1 MWKAA
6 PGALVVVVV
15 LMLIGARDA
24 SAQSVTANCDV
35 PGGRDA
41 CDHWYTT
48 PWVSLSWTWTSGG
61 MKVSGCDNELFSADS
76 PIRRRECVVRWVDTE
91 TVDTGRA
98 WIGIDRTPPLVT
110 AAPAR
115 SPDHNGWFNHP
126 VAVAFTGADATSGIH
141 SCTSADYAG
150 PDAAGVVLGGT
161 CQDVAGNVGG
171 GSFALN
177 YDATAPAAPDVT
189 ATPNNNRVTLRWSP
203 PAGAEVIEVAR
214 MTGTGQPALLFRGG
228 GTSFTDRELKNGRR
242 HRYLITSIDQAGN
255 RAIDRASA
263 VPTKSHLLSPADGA
277 RLGAPPLLL
286 WEGVKRATY
295 YNVQLYRGRHKV
307 MTRWPR
313 AQRLQLTDTWRFDG
327 ARRRLKAGKYTWF
340 VFPGFGERSDRDFGK
355 LLGKSSFRIVG

>member
-6 PGALVVVVV
+6 PGALVVVVA
-15 LMLIGARDA
+15 LMAPQS
-24 SAQSVTANCDV
+24 SAAGPTPVDLECSPLPVNCQTWYRQPVT
-35 PGGRDA
+35 
-41 CDHWYTT
+41 
-48 PWVSLSWTWTSGG
+48 
-61 MKVSGCDNELFSADS
+61 
-76 PIRRRECVVRWVDTE
+76 VRWLVPEADGVAPGTCIAAQTFSEDTKG
-91 TVDTGRA
+91 TKSFCTA
-98 WIGIDRTPPLVT
+98 WEGTSEDPTMASITIRIDKTPPVVT
-110 AAPAR
+110 AAVPSR
-115 SPDHNGWFNHP
+115 PPDYGAWFNHP
-126 VAVAFTGADATSGIH
+126 VSFSFTGADATSGVA
-141 SCTSADYAG
+141 SCGSATYAG
-150 PDAAGVVLGGT
+150 GDGAGVPVAGT

-228 GTSFTDRELKNGRR
+228 GTSYTDRELKNGRR

-286 WEGVKRATY
+286 WEGIKRATY
-295 YNVQLYRGRHKV
+295 YNVQLYRGRKKV

-313 AQRLQLTDTWRFDG
+313 AQRLQLSETWSFEG
-327 ARRRLKAGKYTWF
+327 GRRRLKAGRYTWF
-340 VFPGFGERSDRDFGK
+340 VFPGFGDRSDRRFGK